1 MRAEGRIESMRAA
14 MRAAGMANVPEG
26 FERAWVA
33 GGAMVRDYGATVDKL
48 QAAYQGFLTDRRYT
62 ETWGAN
68 WRDARVGRS
77 QMTVREFESTT
88 LRLQQHTANEAYER
102 GKVALATAELPLE
115 AGGYMQT
122 LGNYMDRQVRTQLRA
137 FGASQGLPDSS
148 VSNLFAVNRLIRGA
162 GLAGIPDL
170 RTGANQI
177 SDVTL
182 SRKDGTYDQLRR
194 WNAIVPNDTIIIRPE
209 GMPGG
214 GSYVVPRATIR
225 PLIPPGKGG

>member
-48 QAAYQGFLTDRRYT
+48 QAAYQDFLTDRRYT

-68 WRDARVGRS
+68 WRNARVGRS

-88 LRLQQHTANEAYER
+88 LRLQQQAANEAYER
-102 GKVALATAELPLE
+102 GKVALATGELPLD
-115 AGGYMQT
+115 AGGYAQT

-170 RTGANQI
+170 RTGTNTI

-182 SRKDGTYDQLRR
+182 SPKDGTYDQLRR
-194 WNAIVPNDTIIIRPE
+194 WNAMVPNDTVIIRPE

-214 GSYVVPRATIR
+214 GSYVVPRRTIR